1 MSVASIE
8 QQVRKLSLFN
18 YFWSGRMLIRS
29 ISYVLI
35 LQVGALMVQFPPL
48 NPPPQASASALAD
61 QVTCFSAC
69 TMDIEK
75 FILSNIFILFRTPTT
90 ARSAWRRCLS
100 TTQRGST
107 PVGTDSTTTASMS
120 ELFIGVLSYSLI
132 PTSPSS
138 PIFQSSNLVNP
149 SLSDYVYLYWLRD
162 TYPRTD

>member
-1 MSVASIE
+1 
-8 QQVRKLSLFN
+8 
-18 YFWSGRMLIRS
+18 
-29 ISYVLI
+29 
-35 LQVGALMVQFPPL
+35 MVQFPPL
-48 NPPPQASASALAD
+48 NPPPQSSASTLAD
-61 QVTCFSAC
+61 QVTCFCAR
-69 TMDIEK
+69 TD
-75 FILSNIFILFRTPTT
+75 FLLFLPIFFTDFADTIIFRIRTT
-90 ARSAWRRCLS
+90 VQSAWRRCLS

-107 PVGTDSTTTASMS
+107 PAGTDSTTTASMS